1 MFRAREQKDSK
12 GNEERK
18 RKKDRKRQRKR
29 EDTRWTAGS
38 GRRGWV
44 STGVSWLVWWA
55 NVCLLAASEP
65 VNHYGPR
72 KRLRTTFALSFTSS
86 YFVSLSFSPFS
97 VFSLP
102 VFKPRLH
109 SCRLSLP
116 RVSSFSL
123 SLRLPPFPSYIHP
136 LVPSFA
142 CSSPSFPS
150 VPSSPRCSLLQARYN
165 AARRRP
171 SCIFKRAV
179 LLCSRYRS
187 HHLDRPLDDRSPPS
201 PTSGPPSPCDS
212 RSFPCPLSI
221 FLPSLR
227 VLS

>member
-1 MFRAREQKDSK
+1 MGERLSVGCQRASQSLRSAQAPANHLRSLLHFLLFR
-12 GNEERK
+12 
-18 RKKDRKRQRKR
+18 
-29 EDTRWTAGS
+29 
-38 GRRGWV
+38 
-44 STGVSWLVWWA
+44 
-55 NVCLLAASEP
+55 
-65 VNHYGPR
+65 
-72 KRLRTTFALSFTSS
+72 
-86 YFVSLSFSPFS
+86 VSLSFSPFS

-109 SCRLSLP
+109 SFRLSLP
-116 RVSSFSL
+116 RVSSFSQTTSL
-123 SLRLPPFPSYIHP
+123 SILYPSSRS
-136 LVPSFA
+136 LFRVFA
-142 CSSPSFPS
+142 PSFPS

-201 PTSGPPSPCDS
+201 PTSGPPSLCDA